1 MFGQKN
7 EQACIEIT
15 GKYTTAK
22 MKTGTPVRDH
32 VMMMTNYFTE
42 AELHGAEI
50 DQVTQVGIIL
60 NSLSPDFI
68 QFNSNYIMNKLN
80 YSVSQLLNELQ
91 TFESISR
98 LGKQMAFINIAD
110 RPSSSRGRN
119 VRKFAKKKGGRPAK
133 VEHKVRKP
141 SFKKNVKLPKLKN
154 AKGKCFYC
162 HELGHWKRNCPK
174 YLEGLKAKKDQGNV
188 PL

>member
-1 MFGQKN
+1 MLVGENIKYTLSIPRPPLPNNTAACHDKDVYDHWVASNNKAIAYMLASMSDVLRAKFENNDSAVEILDSLQEMVGQKN

-68 QFNSNYIMNKLN
+68 
-80 YSVSQLLNELQ
+80 
-91 TFESISR
+91 
-98 LGKQMAFINIAD
+98 
-110 RPSSSRGRN
+110 
-119 VRKFAKKKGGRPAK
+119 
-133 VEHKVRKP
+133 
-141 SFKKNVKLPKLKN
+141 
-154 AKGKCFYC
+154 
-162 HELGHWKRNCPK
+162 
-174 YLEGLKAKKDQGNV
+174 
-188 PL
+188 